1 MPRDAPAT
9 FASVRAVIG
18 SRAPRLVMSTLT
30 LVLAAACSA
39 GTAAP
44 SSPSAPAAASPPPAA
59 PLLVDLERGPIADR
73 VRQRVAQALAR
84 PDVDRSFDRMIERV
98 AAGPGVAES
107 GERLLGELAADP
119 VIAEAF
125 GALLEDVGEHPAML
139 VLVTD
144 LAAKHPDLSPDQISE
159 KVGAHLEL
167 AMGPLV
173 DGLIEG
179 PELAVVIDQLD
190 TRVSQS
196 PHLRLALGTAISAP
210 DRIARWK
217 QRTRELNGGIE
228 PSDAR
233 SAELMLDHMLTVDRL
248 ARFYLDLTADPTVTR
263 RVTELFRAALDAP
276 AFRAEAVRAVRALV
290 AEPSFRASLLGLF
303 GVLLEPAAPANVA
316 ERTARARV
324 LLERAGVARAVAGFV
339 HAVVD
344 DPTLASLGDRA
355 LADLMADASV
365 TALCDAMFD
374 RW

>member
-1 MPRDAPAT
+1 MT
-9 FASVRAVIG
+9 
-18 SRAPRLVMSTLT
+18 TLA
-30 LVLAAACSA
+30 LVLAAACAA

-44 SSPSAPAAASPPPAA
+44 PVPSSPVAASPPPA

-84 PDVDRSFDRMIERV
+84 PDVDQSFDRLIERI

-144 LAAKHPDLSPDQISE
+144 LAAKHPGLSADQISE

-173 DGLIEG
+173 EGLIEG
-179 PELAVVIDQLD
+179 PELAAVIDQLD

-210 DRIARWK
+210 HRIARWK
-217 QRTRELNGGIE
+217 QRTQELNGGVE

-233 SAELMLDHMLTVDRL
+233 SVELMLDHMLTVDRL
-248 ARFYLDLTADPTVTR
+248 GRFYLDLTADPTVTR

-290 AEPSFRASLLGLF
+290 ADRSFRANLLGLF
-303 GVLLEPAAPANVA
+303 GVLLEPAAPAKVA

-339 HAVVD
+339 QAVVD
-344 DPTLASLGDRA
+344 EPALAALGDRA

-365 TALCDAMFD
+365 TALFDAMFD